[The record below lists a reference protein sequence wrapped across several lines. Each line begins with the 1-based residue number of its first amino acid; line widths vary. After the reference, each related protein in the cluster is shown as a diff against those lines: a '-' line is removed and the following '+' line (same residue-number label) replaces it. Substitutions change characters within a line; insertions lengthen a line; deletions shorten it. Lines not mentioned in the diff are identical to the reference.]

1 MTAEPLR
8 IWVVYEHPT
17 DYPDSYVARM
27 WLNEKPSG
35 SVVICPTLGM
45 LRDHLLEMGL
55 TPIDR
60 DPKDDPKIVETW
72 L

>member
-1 MTAEPLR
+1 MSEPLR
-8 IWVVYEHPT
+8 MWVVYAHPT

-27 WLNEKPSG
+27 WLNEQPTASI
-35 SVVICPTLGM
+35 VICPTLETM
-45 LRDHLLEMGL
+45 RSQLIEMGL
-55 TPIDR
+55 APITR